1 MLLNNKVYTSY
12 DEASDLQ
19 DILSEE
25 SSLILGE
32 QRDVVVKFDRVL
44 DP

>member
-32 QRDVVVKFDRVL
+32 QRDVIVKFDRVL